1 MRGLLI
7 FTLVF
12 VPVFAIAQET
22 ETATQTA
29 DNAGMFGFF
38 SFASGWFEDVYT
50 AIAVDAPSS
59 IQRLFAALIEWC
71 AVAYLYAKV
80 EAITFAWG
88 VAKVILEDLAFGS
101 TLNSLMSGL
110 PQDVR
115 AFIGVIRLPECIEIL
130 AGAHVTRFVMG
141 LI

>member
-12 VPVFAIAQET
+12 VPVLAIAQDT

-29 DNAGMFGFF
+29 DNSGMFGFF
-38 SFASGWFEDVYT
+38 SFASGFFEDVYS
-50 AIAVDAPSS
+50 AIAVDAPSA
-59 IQRLFAALIEWC
+59 IQRLFAALIEWG

-101 TLNSLMSGL
+101 TLNSLISGL
-110 PQDVR
+110 PQDIR

-130 AGAHVTRFVMG
+130 AGAHITRFVMG
-141 LI
+141 II